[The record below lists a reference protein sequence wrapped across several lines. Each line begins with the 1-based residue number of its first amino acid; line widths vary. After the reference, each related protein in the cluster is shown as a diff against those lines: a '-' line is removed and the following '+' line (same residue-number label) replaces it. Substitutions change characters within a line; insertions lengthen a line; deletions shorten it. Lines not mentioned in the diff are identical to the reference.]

1 MFDIA
6 KYLEKFKIMSHSRD
20 FLRNSV
26 AEAIK
31 EVCGIDI
38 GLNKIEVK
46 NYIARINERPIIK
59 TEIFLK
65 KIKILEILD
74 KKTNGKVKEIL

>member
-6 KYLEKFKIMSHSRD
+6 KYLEKFRTMSNSRN

-26 AEAIK
+26 AEAVK
-31 EVCGIDI
+31 EVCNIDI
-38 GLNKIEVK
+38 EPNKIEVK
-46 NYIARINERPIIK
+46 NYIARINEKPIIK

-65 KIKILEILD
+65 KTKILNLLD
-74 KKTNGKVKEIL
+74 KKTGSMIKEVL

>member
-6 KYLEKFKIMSHSRD
+6 KYLEKFKVMSQSRG

-26 AEAIK
+26 VEAIK
-31 EVCGIDI
+31 EVC
-38 GLNKIEVK
+38 NIEIKPENIVVK
-46 NYIARINERPIIK
+46 NYIARISERPIVK

-65 KIKILEILD
+65 KTIILNILD
-74 KKTNGKVKEIL
+74 KKTSGKVKDIL